1 MGPGEEPEPESV
13 QDQDPDRDEDEDE
26 DEEEVAAVGGVHDA
40 DDVEEETVEQRDD
53 EENNNNAADG
63 ESGSIVTENT
73 TNNTDLVKLV
83 TKDPSCA
90 AHSMCA
96 LLVGDCCPSKEGII
110 LDCCYGIPPDQEDV
124 VKVVEGNDN

>member
-1 MGPGEEPEPESV
+1 MG
-13 QDQDPDRDEDEDE
+13 
-26 DEEEVAAVGGVHDA
+26 EEEVAAAAGVHDA
-40 DDVEEETVEQRDD
+40 DDVEEEMLEQRDD

-63 ESGSIVTENT
+63 ESGMITTET
-73 TNNTDLVKLV
+73 TSNNNTDLVKLI

-96 LLVGDCCPSKEGII
+96 ILVGDCCPSKEGII
-110 LDCCYGIPPDQEDV
+110 LDCCYGIPPDQEEDV